1 MWYMDGMAGHWQ
13 DRRKPSESS
22 TTMITSSSALLP
34 IVMLLAQQHASRP
47 VQILRE
53 SQSPRGT
60 APRKHKHLDHPNADE
75 RQEQR
80 RSAAIAL
87 AMRLA
92 SREALGATTNAP
104 ASSQVG
110 SARIALVF
118 GSAKTSATCFQLLPA
133 IGPTTRLFEPSS
145 RRQPQVP
152 IQPAISP
159 NPPPATEPWRL
170 LPQLGRV
177 RRRRPLLPTS
187 WLCASARRSP
197 PRGRLRRLATSQ

>member
-1 MWYMDGMAGHWQ
+1 MSGHWQ

-22 TTMITSSSALLP
+22 TPMITLSSALLP

-47 VQILRE
+47 LRILRE

-75 RQEQR
+75 RQEQQ

-104 ASSQVG
+104 VSSKDG

-118 GSAKTSATCFQLLPA
+118 LGSVKTSPTCLQLLPV
-133 IGPTTRLFEPSS
+133 IGPSTRLFEPSS

-159 NPPPATEPWRL
+159 T
-170 LPQLGRV
+170 
-177 RRRRPLLPTS
+177 PLQPRSRGGCSHSSVTS
-187 WLCASARRSP
+187 NNDAHCCRHW
-197 PRGRLRRLATSQ
+197 RGRR